1 MYETDD
7 YTICAERLYPKE
19 AKRIMNIF
27 LKQATR
33 RPLFTTLLVLLLSF
47 SVLLSCI
54 GYSAWESAK
63 TQKSEISNG
72 YTTIAIPIEP
82 DLSNLSPEEIA
93 TALQNRVFADN
104 AAQEAPQITMVDR
117 RCLLSAHIAGSRSL
131 SSSSI
136 DPSEYNTAFDG
147 ECYSLAVFALRCS
160 GIREQPTEGM
170 FLYDAT
176 FSVEEIICLSDAY
189 NTFPKPD
196 SVHIYSDVRE
206 SNGAAPFEKGK
217 TYLVFGQYQ
226 DHRVVRSADG
236 HDQVK
241 NENRYIVPFP
251 EINSNFYGEPSSLE
265 LGSYNGLDYHFPAA
279 GQLPWVCEYT
289 GSVTDYLN
297 SDAASTW
304 REDIVPLCQL
314 NYESAAVILTDR
326 AESMYSFNTGDE
338 ALLSGRFF
346 TGEEYTNGD
355 DVCVISAAYAEQ
367 NGLRL
372 GDMIQLDYYDS
383 GFGEYNNGATANSML
398 AAEDPGPYRQRYYMS
413 LDDAIGVCKNY
424 TVIGI
429 YTGARFAFGAY
440 QLNADTILVPKASVP
455 NAQNYETRAN
465 SLLNTFVLKNGS
477 AKEFEKY
484 MEQQN
489 LAGQFLYFDQDFSSM
504 QESLDALETN
514 AMRLMMV
521 GIGVFLL
528 TSALFLFLNFRRM
541 NLTIRGVR
549 LLGRSSKAVFR
560 EIIMALI
567 PLETLAVLFGTC
579 AAIAL
584 FDVVTRNLLSSALTL
599 RPEAMAVSAVTAFVF
614 LMVSTMISTAIFA
627 NRKLMKAK

>member
-19 AKRIMNIF
+19 AKRIMNSF

-176 FSVEEIICLSDAY
+176 FSVEEIVCLSDAY
-189 NTFPKPD
+189 NTFPRPD

-567 PLETLAVLFGTC
+567 PLENLAVLFGTC

>member
-1 MYETDD
+1 
-7 YTICAERLYPKE
+7 
-19 AKRIMNIF
+19 MNIF

-63 TQKSEISNG
+63 TQKNEISNG

-82 DLSNLSPEEIA
+82 NLSNLSPEEIA
-93 TALQNRVFADN
+93 TALQNRVFADK
-104 AAQEAPQITMVDR
+104 AAQEAAQITMVDR

-176 FSVEEIICLSDAY
+176 FSVEEIVCLSDAY

-206 SNGAAPFEKGK
+206 SNGAVPFEKGK

-236 HDQVK
+236 YDQVK

-514 AMRLMMV
+514 AMRLMIV

>member
-1 MYETDD
+1 
-7 YTICAERLYPKE
+7 
-19 AKRIMNIF
+19 MNIF

-176 FSVEEIICLSDAY
+176 FSVEEIVCLSDAY
-189 NTFPKPD
+189 NTFPRPD

-599 RPEAMAVSAVTAFVF
+599 RPEAMAASAVTAFVF
-614 LMVSTMISTAIFA
+614 LMVSTIISTAIFA

>member
-1 MYETDD
+1 
-7 YTICAERLYPKE
+7 
-19 AKRIMNIF
+19 MNIF

-176 FSVEEIICLSDAY
+176 FSVEEIVCLSDAY
-189 NTFPKPD
+189 NTFPRPD

-206 SNGAAPFEKGK
+206 SNGAVPFEKGK

-236 HDQVK
+236 YDQVK

-265 LGSYNGLDYHFPAA
+265 LGSYNGLDYHFPVV

-346 TGEEYTNGD
+346 TDEEYINGD

-599 RPEAMAVSAVTAFVF
+599 RPEAMAASAVTAFVF

>member
-1 MYETDD
+1 
-7 YTICAERLYPKE
+7 
-19 AKRIMNIF
+19 MNIF

-47 SVLLSCI
+47 SVLLSCT

-63 TQKSEISNG
+63 TQKNEISNG

-82 DLSNLSPEEIA
+82 DLSNLSPEELA
-93 TALQNRVFADN
+93 TALQNRVFADK
-104 AAQEAPQITMVDR
+104 AAQEAPQITTVDR

-176 FSVEEIICLSDAY
+176 FSVEEIVCLSDAY
-189 NTFPKPD
+189 NTFPRPD

-206 SNGAAPFEKGK
+206 SNGAVPFEKGK

-236 HDQVK
+236 YDQVK

>member
-1 MYETDD
+1 
-7 YTICAERLYPKE
+7 
-19 AKRIMNIF
+19 MNIF

-93 TALQNRVFADN
+93 TALQNRVFADK
-104 AAQEAPQITMVDR
+104 AAQEAPQITTVDR

-176 FSVEEIICLSDAY
+176 FSVEEIVCLSDAY
-189 NTFPKPD
+189 NTFPRPD

-206 SNGAAPFEKGK
+206 SNGAVPFEKGK

-236 HDQVK
+236 YDQVK

>member
-1 MYETDD
+1 
-7 YTICAERLYPKE
+7 
-19 AKRIMNIF
+19 MNIF

-47 SVLLSCI
+47 SVLLSCT

-63 TQKSEISNG
+63 TQKNEISNG

-93 TALQNRVFADN
+93 TALQNRVFADK
-104 AAQEAPQITMVDR
+104 AAQEAPQITTVDR

-176 FSVEEIICLSDAY
+176 FSVEEIVCLSDAY
-189 NTFPKPD
+189 NTFPRPD

-206 SNGAAPFEKGK
+206 SNGAVPFEKGK
-217 TYLVFGQYQ
+217 IYLVFGQYQ
-226 DHRVVRSADG
+226 DYRVVRSADG
-236 HDQVK
+236 YDQVK

-314 NYESAAVILTDR
+314 NYESAAVILTNR

-346 TGEEYTNGD
+346 TDEEYINGD

-413 LDDAIGVCKNY
+413 PDDAIGVCKNY

-465 SLLNTFVLKNGS
+465 PLLNTFVLKNGS

-489 LAGQFLYFDQDFSSM
+489 LAGQFLYFDQNFSSM
-504 QESLDALETN
+504 QESLEALETN
-514 AMRLMMV
+514 AMRLMIV

-584 FDVVTRNLLSSALTL
+584 FDAVTRNLLSSALTL
-599 RPEAMAVSAVTAFVF
+599 RPEAMAASAVTAFVF
-614 LMVSTMISTAIFA
+614 LMVSTIISTAIFA

>member
-1 MYETDD
+1 
-7 YTICAERLYPKE
+7 
-19 AKRIMNIF
+19 MNIF

-176 FSVEEIICLSDAY
+176 FSVEEIVCLSDAY
-189 NTFPKPD
+189 NTFPRPD

-206 SNGAAPFEKGK
+206 SNGAVPFEKGK

-236 HDQVK
+236 YDQVK

-549 LLGRSSKAVFR
+549 LLGRSAKAVFR
-560 EIIMALI
+560 EISMALI

>member
-1 MYETDD
+1 
-7 YTICAERLYPKE
+7 
-19 AKRIMNIF
+19 MNIF

-47 SVLLSCI
+47 SVLLSCT

-63 TQKSEISNG
+63 TQKNEISNG

-82 DLSNLSPEEIA
+82 DLSNLSPEEIT
-93 TALQNRVFADN
+93 TALQNRVFADK
-104 AAQEAPQITMVDR
+104 AAQEAPQITTVDR

-206 SNGAAPFEKGK
+206 SNGAVPLEKGK

-236 HDQVK
+236 YDQVK

>member
-1 MYETDD
+1 
-7 YTICAERLYPKE
+7 
-19 AKRIMNIF
+19 MNIF

-93 TALQNRVFADN
+93 TALQNRVFADK
-104 AAQEAPQITMVDR
+104 AAQEAPQITTVDR

-176 FSVEEIICLSDAY
+176 FSVEEIVCLSDAY

-206 SNGAAPFEKGK
+206 SNGAVPFEKGK

-236 HDQVK
+236 YDQVK

>member
-1 MYETDD
+1 
-7 YTICAERLYPKE
+7 
-19 AKRIMNIF
+19 MNIF

-47 SVLLSCI
+47 SVLLSCT

-63 TQKSEISNG
+63 TQKNEISNG

-82 DLSNLSPEEIA
+82 DLSNLSPEEIT
-93 TALQNRVFADN
+93 TALQNRVFADK
-104 AAQEAPQITMVDR
+104 AAQEAPQITTVDR

-206 SNGAAPFEKGK
+206 SNGAVPFEKGK

-236 HDQVK
+236 YDQVK

-413 LDDAIGVCKNY
+413 LDDALGVCKNY

>member
-1 MYETDD
+1 
-7 YTICAERLYPKE
+7 
-19 AKRIMNIF
+19 MNIF

-131 SSSSI
+131 SSGSI

-176 FSVEEIICLSDAY
+176 FSVEEIVCLSDAY
-189 NTFPKPD
+189 NTFPRPD

-206 SNGAAPFEKGK
+206 SNGAAPFEKAK

>member
-1 MYETDD
+1 
-7 YTICAERLYPKE
+7 
-19 AKRIMNIF
+19 MNIF

-82 DLSNLSPEEIA
+82 DLSNLSPEEIT
-93 TALQNRVFADN
+93 TALQNRVFADK
-104 AAQEAPQITMVDR
+104 AAQEAPQITTVDR

-189 NTFPKPD
+189 STFPKPD

-206 SNGAAPFEKGK
+206 SNGAVPFEKGK

-236 HDQVK
+236 YDQVK

-627 NRKLMKAK
+627 NRRLMKAK

>member
-1 MYETDD
+1 
-7 YTICAERLYPKE
+7 
-19 AKRIMNIF
+19 MNIF

-47 SVLLSCI
+47 SVLLSCT

-63 TQKSEISNG
+63 TQKNEISNG

-82 DLSNLSPEEIA
+82 DLSNLSPEEIT
-93 TALQNRVFADN
+93 TALQNRVFADK
-104 AAQEAPQITMVDR
+104 AAQEAPQITTVDR

-176 FSVEEIICLSDAY
+176 FSVEEIVCLSDAY
-189 NTFPKPD
+189 NTFPRPD

-206 SNGAAPFEKGK
+206 SNGAVPFEKGK
-217 TYLVFGQYQ
+217 IYLVFGQYQ
-226 DHRVVRSADG
+226 DYRVVRSADG
-236 HDQVK
+236 YDQVK

-314 NYESAAVILTDR
+314 NYESAAVILTNR

-346 TGEEYTNGD
+346 TDEEYINGD

-413 LDDAIGVCKNY
+413 PDDAIGVCKNY

-465 SLLNTFVLKNGS
+465 PLLNTFVLKNGS

>member
-7 YTICAERLYPKE
+7 HTICAERLYPKE

-47 SVLLSCI
+47 SVLLSCT

-63 TQKSEISNG
+63 TQKNEISNG

-82 DLSNLSPEEIA
+82 NLSNLSPEEIA
-93 TALQNRVFADN
+93 TALQNRVFADK
-104 AAQEAPQITMVDR
+104 AAQEAPQITTVDR

-206 SNGAAPFEKGK
+206 SNGAVPFEKGK

-236 HDQVK
+236 YDQVK

-584 FDVVTRNLLSSALTL
+584 FDAVTRNLLSSALTL

>member
-1 MYETDD
+1 
-7 YTICAERLYPKE
+7 
-19 AKRIMNIF
+19 MNIF

-63 TQKSEISNG
+63 TQKNEISNG

-93 TALQNRVFADN
+93 TALQNRVFADK
-104 AAQEAPQITMVDR
+104 AAQEAPQITTVDR

-226 DHRVVRSADG
+226 DYRVVRSADG
-236 HDQVK
+236 YDQVK

>member
-1 MYETDD
+1 
-7 YTICAERLYPKE
+7 
-19 AKRIMNIF
+19 MNIF

-47 SVLLSCI
+47 SVLLSCT

-63 TQKSEISNG
+63 TQKNEISNG

-82 DLSNLSPEEIA
+82 DLSNLSPEEIT
-93 TALQNRVFADN
+93 TALQNRVFADK
-104 AAQEAPQITMVDR
+104 AAQEAPQITTVDR

-206 SNGAAPFEKGK
+206 SNGAVPFEKGK

-236 HDQVK
+236 YDQVK

-599 RPEAMAVSAVTAFVF
+599 RPEAMAASAVTAFVF

>member
-1 MYETDD
+1 
-7 YTICAERLYPKE
+7 
-19 AKRIMNIF
+19 MNIF

-47 SVLLSCI
+47 SVLLSCT

-63 TQKSEISNG
+63 TQKNEISNG

-93 TALQNRVFADN
+93 TALQNRVFADK
-104 AAQEAPQITMVDR
+104 AAQEAPQITTVDR

-206 SNGAAPFEKGK
+206 SNGAVPFEKGK
-217 TYLVFGQYQ
+217 IYLVFGQYQ
-226 DHRVVRSADG
+226 DYRVVRSADG
-236 HDQVK
+236 YDQVK

-251 EINSNFYGEPSSLE
+251 EINSNFAGEPSSLE
-265 LGSYNGLDYHFPAA
+265 LGSYTGLDYHFPVV

-314 NYESAAVILTDR
+314 NYESAAVILTNR

-346 TGEEYTNGD
+346 TDEEYINGD

-413 LDDAIGVCKNY
+413 PDDAIGVCKNY

-465 SLLNTFVLKNGS
+465 PLLNTFVLKNGS

-489 LAGQFLYFDQDFSSM
+489 LAGQFLYFDQNFSSM
-504 QESLDALETN
+504 QESLEALETN
-514 AMRLMMV
+514 AMRLMIV

-584 FDVVTRNLLSSALTL
+584 FDAVTRNLLSSALTL
-599 RPEAMAVSAVTAFVF
+599 RPEAMAASAVTAFVF
-614 LMVSTMISTAIFA
+614 LMVSTIISTAIFA

>member
-1 MYETDD
+1 
-7 YTICAERLYPKE
+7 
-19 AKRIMNIF
+19 MNIF

-47 SVLLSCI
+47 SVLLSCT

-63 TQKSEISNG
+63 TQKNEISNG

-82 DLSNLSPEEIA
+82 DLSNLSPEEIT
-93 TALQNRVFADN
+93 TALQNRVFADK
-104 AAQEAPQITMVDR
+104 AAQEAPQITTVDR

-206 SNGAAPFEKGK
+206 SNGAVPFEKGK

-236 HDQVK
+236 YDQVK

-355 DVCVISAAYAEQ
+355 VVCVISAAYAEQ

-398 AAEDPGPYRQRYYMS
+398 AAEDPGPYRQRYYLS

>member
-1 MYETDD
+1 
-7 YTICAERLYPKE
+7 
-19 AKRIMNIF
+19 MNIF

-47 SVLLSCI
+47 SVLLSCT

-63 TQKSEISNG
+63 TQKNEISNG

-82 DLSNLSPEEIA
+82 DLSNLSPEEIT
-93 TALQNRVFADN
+93 TALQNRVFADK
-104 AAQEAPQITMVDR
+104 AAQEAPQITTVDR

-176 FSVEEIICLSDAY
+176 FSVEEIVCLSDAY

-206 SNGAAPFEKGK
+206 SNGAVPFEKGK

-236 HDQVK
+236 YDQVK

-584 FDVVTRNLLSSALTL
+584 FDVVTWNLLSSALTL

>member
-1 MYETDD
+1 
-7 YTICAERLYPKE
+7 
-19 AKRIMNIF
+19 MNIF

-47 SVLLSCI
+47 SVLLSCT

-63 TQKSEISNG
+63 TQKNEISNG

-176 FSVEEIICLSDAY
+176 FSVEEIVCLSDAY
-189 NTFPKPD
+189 NTFPRPD

>member
-1 MYETDD
+1 
-7 YTICAERLYPKE
+7 
-19 AKRIMNIF
+19 MNIF

-131 SSSSI
+131 PSSSI

-176 FSVEEIICLSDAY
+176 FSVEEIVCLSDAY
-189 NTFPKPD
+189 NTFPRPD

-206 SNGAAPFEKGK
+206 SNGAVPFEKGK

-236 HDQVK
+236 YDQVK

-265 LGSYNGLDYHFPAA
+265 LGSYNGLDYHFPVV

-346 TGEEYTNGD
+346 TDEEYINGD

>member
-1 MYETDD
+1 
-7 YTICAERLYPKE
+7 
-19 AKRIMNIF
+19 MNIF

-47 SVLLSCI
+47 SVLLSCT

-63 TQKSEISNG
+63 TQKNEISNG

-82 DLSNLSPEEIA
+82 DLSNLSPEEIT
-93 TALQNRVFADN
+93 TALQNRVFADK
-104 AAQEAPQITMVDR
+104 AAQEAPQITTVDR

-206 SNGAAPFEKGK
+206 SNGAVPFEKGK

-236 HDQVK
+236 YDQVK

-413 LDDAIGVCKNY
+413 LDDAIGVCKKY

>member
-1 MYETDD
+1 
-7 YTICAERLYPKE
+7 
-19 AKRIMNIF
+19 MNIF

-47 SVLLSCI
+47 SVLLSCT

-63 TQKSEISNG
+63 TQKNEISNG

-93 TALQNRVFADN
+93 TALQNRVFADK
-104 AAQEAPQITMVDR
+104 AAQEAPQITTVDR

-206 SNGAAPFEKGK
+206 SNGAVPFEKGK

-236 HDQVK
+236 YDQVK

>member
-1 MYETDD
+1 
-7 YTICAERLYPKE
+7 
-19 AKRIMNIF
+19 MNIF

-47 SVLLSCI
+47 SVLLSCT

-82 DLSNLSPEEIA
+82 NLSNLSPEEIA
-93 TALQNRVFADN
+93 TALQNRVFADK
-104 AAQEAPQITMVDR
+104 AAQEAAQITLVDR

-160 GIREQPTEGM
+160 SIREQPTEGM

-176 FSVEEIICLSDAY
+176 FSVEEIVCLSDAY
-189 NTFPKPD
+189 STFPKPD
-196 SVHIYSDVRE
+196 SVHIYSNVRE

-226 DHRVVRSADG
+226 DYRVVRSADG
-236 HDQVK
+236 YDQVK

-265 LGSYNGLDYHFPAA
+265 LGSNNGLDYYFPVA
-279 GQLPWVCEYT
+279 GRLPWVCEYT

-326 AESMYSFNTGDE
+326 AESMYSFNTGDA

-367 NGLRL
+367 NGLQL

-413 LDDAIGVCKNY
+413 PDDAIGVCKNY

-465 SLLNTFVLKNGS
+465 PLLNTFVLKNGS

-504 QESLDALETN
+504 QESLEALETN
-514 AMRLMMV
+514 AMRLMIV

-584 FDVVTRNLLSSALTL
+584 FDAVTRNLLSSALTL
-599 RPEAMAVSAVTAFVF
+599 RPEAIAVSAVTAFVF
-614 LMVSTMISTAIFA
+614 LAVSTMISTAIFA

>member
-1 MYETDD
+1 
-7 YTICAERLYPKE
+7 
-19 AKRIMNIF
+19 MNIF

-47 SVLLSCI
+47 SVLLSCT

-63 TQKSEISNG
+63 TQKNEISNG

-206 SNGAAPFEKGK
+206 SNGAVPFEKGK

-236 HDQVK
+236 YDQVK

-514 AMRLMMV
+514 AMRLMMI

>member
-1 MYETDD
+1 
-7 YTICAERLYPKE
+7 
-19 AKRIMNIF
+19 MNIF

-47 SVLLSCI
+47 SVLLSCT

-63 TQKSEISNG
+63 TQKNEISNG

-93 TALQNRVFADN
+93 TALQNRVFADK

-176 FSVEEIICLSDAY
+176 FSVEEIVCLSDAY
-189 NTFPKPD
+189 NTFPRPD

-206 SNGAAPFEKGK
+206 SNGAVPFEKGK

-236 HDQVK
+236 YDQVK

-504 QESLDALETN
+504 QESLDAIETN

>member
-1 MYETDD
+1 
-7 YTICAERLYPKE
+7 
-19 AKRIMNIF
+19 MNIF

-176 FSVEEIICLSDAY
+176 FSVEEIVCLSDAY
-189 NTFPKPD
+189 STFPKPD
-196 SVHIYSDVRE
+196 SVHIYSNVRE

-226 DHRVVRSADG
+226 DYRVVRSADG
-236 HDQVK
+236 YDQVK

-265 LGSYNGLDYHFPAA
+265 LGSNNGLDYYFPVA
-279 GQLPWVCEYT
+279 GRLPWVCEYT

-326 AESMYSFNTGDE
+326 AESMYSFNTGDA

-367 NGLRL
+367 NGLQL

-413 LDDAIGVCKNY
+413 PDDAIGVCKNY
-424 TVIGI
+424 TIVGI

>member
-1 MYETDD
+1 
-7 YTICAERLYPKE
+7 
-19 AKRIMNIF
+19 MNIF

-47 SVLLSCI
+47 SVLLSCT

-63 TQKSEISNG
+63 TQKNEISNG

-82 DLSNLSPEEIA
+82 DLSNLSPEEIT
-93 TALQNRVFADN
+93 TALQNRVFADK
-104 AAQEAPQITMVDR
+104 AAQEAPQITTVDR

-206 SNGAAPFEKGK
+206 SNGAVPFEKGK

-236 HDQVK
+236 YDQVK

-265 LGSYNGLDYHFPAA
+265 LGSYNGLDYNFPAA

>member
-1 MYETDD
+1 
-7 YTICAERLYPKE
+7 
-19 AKRIMNIF
+19 MNIF

-47 SVLLSCI
+47 SVLLSCT

-63 TQKSEISNG
+63 TQKNEISNG

-82 DLSNLSPEEIA
+82 DLSNLSPEEIT
-93 TALQNRVFADN
+93 TALQNRVFADK
-104 AAQEAPQITMVDR
+104 AAQEAPQITTVDR

-206 SNGAAPFEKGK
+206 SNGAVPFEKGK

-236 HDQVK
+236 YDQVK

-584 FDVVTRNLLSSALTL
+584 FDVVTWNLLSSALTL

>member
-1 MYETDD
+1 
-7 YTICAERLYPKE
+7 
-19 AKRIMNIF
+19 MNIF

-176 FSVEEIICLSDAY
+176 FSVEEIVCLSDAY
-189 NTFPKPD
+189 NTFPRPD

-206 SNGAAPFEKGK
+206 SNGAVPFEKGK

-236 HDQVK
+236 YDQVK
-241 NENRYIVPFP
+241 NENRYIVPYP

>member
-1 MYETDD
+1 
-7 YTICAERLYPKE
+7 
-19 AKRIMNIF
+19 MNIF

-136 DPSEYNTAFDG
+136 DPYEYNTAFDG

-189 NTFPKPD
+189 NTFPRPD

-206 SNGAAPFEKGK
+206 SNGAVPFEKGK

-236 HDQVK
+236 YDQVK

-279 GQLPWVCEYT
+279 GQLPWACEYT

>member
-1 MYETDD
+1 
-7 YTICAERLYPKE
+7 
-19 AKRIMNIF
+19 MNIF

-176 FSVEEIICLSDAY
+176 FSVEEIVCLSDAY
-189 NTFPKPD
+189 NTFPRPD

-206 SNGAAPFEKGK
+206 SNGAVPFEKGK
-217 TYLVFGQYQ
+217 AYLVFGQYQ

>member
-1 MYETDD
+1 
-7 YTICAERLYPKE
+7 
-19 AKRIMNIF
+19 MNIF

-189 NTFPKPD
+189 NAFPKPD

-206 SNGAAPFEKGK
+206 SNGAVPFEKGK

-236 HDQVK
+236 YDQVK

-627 NRKLMKAK
+627 NRRLMKAK

>member
-1 MYETDD
+1 
-7 YTICAERLYPKE
+7 
-19 AKRIMNIF
+19 MNIF

-47 SVLLSCI
+47 SVLLSCT

-63 TQKSEISNG
+63 TQKNEISNG

-82 DLSNLSPEEIA
+82 DLSNLSPEELA
-93 TALQNRVFADN
+93 TALQNRVFADK
-104 AAQEAPQITMVDR
+104 AAQEAPQITTVDR
-117 RCLLSAHIAGSRSL
+117 RCLLSAHTAGSRSL

-189 NTFPKPD
+189 STFPKPD

-206 SNGAAPFEKGK
+206 SNGAVPFEKGK

-226 DHRVVRSADG
+226 DYRVVRSADG
-236 HDQVK
+236 YGQVK

-265 LGSYNGLDYHFPAA
+265 LGSYNGLDYHFPVV

-346 TGEEYTNGD
+346 TDEEYINGD

>member
-1 MYETDD
+1 
-7 YTICAERLYPKE
+7 
-19 AKRIMNIF
+19 MNIF

-82 DLSNLSPEEIA
+82 DLSNLSPEELA
-93 TALQNRVFADN
+93 TALQNRVFADK
-104 AAQEAPQITMVDR
+104 AAQEAPQITTVDR
-117 RCLLSAHIAGSRSL
+117 RCLLSAHTAGSRSL

-189 NTFPKPD
+189 STFPKPD

-206 SNGAAPFEKGK
+206 SNGAVPFEKGK

-226 DHRVVRSADG
+226 DYRVVRSADG
-236 HDQVK
+236 YDQVK

-265 LGSYNGLDYHFPAA
+265 LGSYNGLDYHFPVV

>member
-1 MYETDD
+1 
-7 YTICAERLYPKE
+7 
-19 AKRIMNIF
+19 MNIF

-206 SNGAAPFEKGK
+206 SNGAVPFEKGK

-236 HDQVK
+236 YDQVK

-440 QLNADTILVPKASVP
+440 QLNADKILVPKASVP